1 MYIFAL
7 YNLVQLEDGLTQAEI
22 CRCNYV
28 FNRQVLCLTDI
39 YWLVF
44 LLLQLNF
51 ARYSTVTKHQLNCSP
66 KGFPKIRPKIA
77 HFRSVSADLRMWGEL
92 TFLCLLAA
100 SPVGRLW
107 IYERGPWRRGADG
120 AVVVVLFSRWSYPPY
135 RLLTN
140 PHCPLYVMLLL
151 PGHAVKH
158 TCSGIS
164 NIRHAKLI
172 SAVR

>member
-1 MYIFAL
+1 MYTFSL
-7 YNLVQLEDGLTQAEI
+7 YNLVHLEGGLAQAETYS
-22 CRCNYV
+22 CNYV
-28 FNRQVLCLTDI
+28 FNRQALCLTDI
-39 YWLVF
+39 YWLGS

-51 ARYSTVTKHQLNCSP
+51 ARYSTVTEHQLNCRP
-66 KGFPKIRPKIA
+66 NGFPKIRLDIA
-77 HFRSVSADLRMWGEL
+77 HFRFVSTNLWMWGEL

-100 SPVGRLW
+100 SPARRLW
-107 IYERGPWRRGADG
+107 IYERGPWKRGADG
-120 AVVVVLFSRWSYPPY
+120 AVIAVLCCRWSYIPY

-140 PHCPLYVMLLL
+140 PHYPLYVMLLL

-164 NIRHAKLI
+164 NNRHTKLI